1 MTKLTPFDFM
11 NHADWSAY
19 VRQCVPENEQAY
31 TLANGRT
38 ELFRRLYRARKQNLP
53 VEFERER
60 HLIETLTE
68 PARPAALDELNK
80 RILTDL
86 TRRLFDLAGVEAPED
101 DAAPAPTARQLL
113 DELVQHLVQKNPY
126 FARWKERQVSRE
138 AQLATATDSDST
150 ELKDAEF
157 ASAMSDLGKL
167 LALYWVRD
175 QALPALTFERIWFLH
190 NLREPERMLQ
200 TRAVLNMLT
209 AELGPCTSA

>member
-1 MTKLTPFDFM
+1 MTKLSPFDFM
-11 NHADWSAY
+11 NHADWIAY
-19 VRQCVPENEQAY
+19 VRQCVPDNEQAY

-38 ELFRRLYRARKQNLP
+38 ELFRHLYRARKQNLP

-80 RILTDL
+80 RILTEL
-86 TRRLFDLAGVEAPED
+86 TRRLFDLAGVEAPES

-126 FARWKERQVSRE
+126 FARWKEQQVSGE
-138 AQLATATDSDST
+138 APLATGTDSDST

-157 ASAMSDLGKL
+157 ASAMSDLDKL
-167 LALYWVRD
+167 LALYWDRD

-190 NLREPERMLQ
+190 YLREPERIIQ
-200 TRAVLNMLT
+200 TLAVLNMLT